1 MLATVLLASALLSVL
16 GWIYLLGW
24 RGGFWRSDQRL
35 PAALPAPARW
45 PRVTA
50 VIPSRNE
57 TAGIGRA
64 VRSLLAQDYPGSF
77 AIIVVDDDSNDG
89 TAAAAIAA
97 GQGDP
102 RLTVLIGSPLP
113 KRWTGKLWAVHQG
126 IRKALATSNPEY
138 LLLTD
143 ADIEHS
149 PDNLRRLIAMAENG
163 KRDLVSLMVRLRCE
177 TFWERLLIPP
187 FIFFFQKLYPFSWVS
202 NDARPE
208 AAAAGGCLLVRTAT
222 LESVDGIAAIRG
234 KIIDDCALAARIKG
248 RRGAIWVGLCE
259 ATRSLRPYP
268 QLRDVWAMVARTAF
282 TQLDHSPVRLIL
294 TVVGMLIL
302 YLLPPISLLYGLT
315 AGAGQLGALGAGA
328 WALMTVS
335 FLPTL
340 AFYRLSAAWSLLLP
354 VAAALYVLMACDSA
368 RLSWLG
374 HGGAWKGRR
383 VEANDLTPE
392 TSHDASSTTEPA
404 GQQ

>member
-1 MLATVLLASALLSVL
+1 MLATFLLASALFSVL
-16 GWIYLLGW
+16 GWVCLLGW
-24 RGGFWRSDQRL
+24 RGGFWRSDQQL
-35 PAALPAPARW
+35 PTALPAPARW

-57 TAGIGRA
+57 ADGIGRV
-64 VRSLLAQDYPGSF
+64 VRSLLAQDYPGAF
-77 AIIVVDDDSNDG
+77 AIVVVDDNSTDG
-89 TAAAAIAA
+89 TAAVATSAA
-97 GQGDP
+97 GGDA
-102 RLTVLIGSPLP
+102 RLTVLTGSPLP

-126 IRKALATSNPEY
+126 IGKALETSEPEY

-149 PDNLRRLIAMAENG
+149 PDNLRRLIAMAEG
-163 KRDLVSLMVRLRCE
+163 EKRDLVSLMVRLRCE

-202 NDARPE
+202 DDARPE

-222 LESVDGIAAIRG
+222 LQSIGGIAAIRG
-234 KIIDDCALAARIKG
+234 KLIDDCALAARIKG
-248 RRGAIWVGLCE
+248 RGGALWLGLSD

-268 QLRDVWAMVARTAF
+268 RLRDIWAMVARTAF
-282 TQLDHSPVRLIL
+282 TQLDHSTVRLIL
-294 TVVGMLIL
+294 TVIVMLVL
-302 YLLPPISLLYGLT
+302 YLLPPISLLYGLA
-315 AGAGQLGALGAGA
+315 AGAGELVALGAGA
-328 WALMTVS
+328 WALMAAS

-340 AFYRLSAAWSLLLP
+340 TVYRLSAAWSLLLP
-354 VAAALYVLMACDSA
+354 VAAALYVMMTCDSA

-374 HGGAWKGRR
+374 RGGAWKGRR
-383 VEANDLTPE
+383 AEANDLTPATPHE
-392 TSHDASSTTEPA
+392 AGSATESA